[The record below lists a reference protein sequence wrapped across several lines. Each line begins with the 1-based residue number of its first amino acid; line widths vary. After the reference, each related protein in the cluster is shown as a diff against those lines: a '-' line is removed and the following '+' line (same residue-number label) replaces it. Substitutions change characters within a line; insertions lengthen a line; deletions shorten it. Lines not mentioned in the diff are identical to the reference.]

1 MHGLEGLK
9 EPLNGGLMPALP
21 EISAMDLGALL
32 CSRVCHDIISPVGAI
47 ANGLELLDE
56 DATDAE
62 TREIAMG
69 LIRSSATNASARL
82 QFARIAFGAAGSA
95 GADID
100 TGDAQSVAAG
110 YFANEKKTTL
120 EWSGERSLMPKNKV
134 KFLLNMLLVALHA
147 IPRGGV
153 VQASF
158 EDPNGA
164 AHFKIVA
171 TGKNAR
177 VPPVFL
183 DLLNGTFEENLDAHA
198 VQPLYALK
206 LAESAGLEVTVSLA
220 DESVVFKAAPKAA

>member
-1 MHGLEGLK
+1 
-9 EPLNGGLMPALP
+9 MPALP

-56 DATDAE
+56 DSDAE
-62 TREIAMG
+62 TQEIAMG
-69 LIRSSATNASARL
+69 LIKSSAVNASARL

-100 TGDAQSVAAG
+100 TGDAQNVAQG
-110 YFANEKKTTL
+110 YFDNEKKTKL

-134 KFLLNMLLVALHA
+134 KFLLNMLLVAMHA

-153 VQASF
+153 VSASF
-158 EDPNGA
+158 EDPNGDTS
-164 AHFKIVA
+164 FKIVA
-171 TGKNAR
+171 SGKNAR

-183 DLLNGTFEENLDAHA
+183 DFLNGTFEEQLDAHA
-198 VQPLYALK
+198 VQPLYTLK
-206 LAESAGLEVTVSLA
+206 LAQAAGLSVS
-220 DESVVFKAAPKAA
+220 SVLDGEAVIFTAVPKQA